1 MKNKTKEELI
11 IELMEL
17 RQKNISLKSLKDKHV
32 AELSNADKNLAFQN
46 REKEKRADELGL
58 ANKELAFQNEE
69 KEKRA
74 DELIIAN
81 KELAYQNE
89 QKEKRLAELVLADK
103 ELVFQNRE
111 KEKRADELGLANK
124 ELAFQNEE
132 KEKRADELII
142 ANKELAYQNEQK
154 EKRLAELII
163 ADKELVFQSR
173 EKEKRADELIIAN
186 RELAYQNEQKEK
198 RADELIIANKELA
211 YENEQKEKRAAE
223 LVIINNELH
232 QLIQLNKDKDKFFS
246 IIAHDLRAPFNA
258 IVGIGEILKAQ
269 IRKKEFEEIE
279 ELANMISQSSN
290 KAMDLLMSLMAWAQS
305 QSGRMDFKM
314 EYFNIVTLID
324 EVTFLFIDITKQ
336 KRILVSCSLP
346 QSIQVNAD
354 KEMISTVLRNLI
366 SNAIKFTQPEGKIV
380 VSLVAKQDEL
390 IFSVS
395 DTGVGISKAGID
407 KLFKISTSF
416 STPGTLNEKGSGL
429 GLVLCKEFIEKNKG
443 KIWVDDRVGI
453 GTTICF
459 SLPLNME
466 GGLGIDESKP

>member
-1 MKNKTKEELI
+1 
-11 IELMEL
+11 
-17 RQKNISLKSLKDKHV
+17 
-32 AELSNADKNLAFQN
+32 
-46 REKEKRADELGL
+46 
-58 ANKELAFQNEE
+58 
-69 KEKRA
+69 
-74 DELIIAN
+74 
-81 KELAYQNE
+81 
-89 QKEKRLAELVLADK
+89 
-103 ELVFQNRE
+103 
-111 KEKRADELGLANK
+111 
-124 ELAFQNEE
+124 
-132 KEKRADELII
+132 
-142 ANKELAYQNEQK
+142 
-154 EKRLAELII
+154 
-163 ADKELVFQSR
+163 
-173 EKEKRADELIIAN
+173 
-186 RELAYQNEQKEK
+186 
-198 RADELIIANKELA
+198 
-211 YENEQKEKRAAE
+211 
-223 LVIINNELH
+223 
-232 QLIQLNKDKDKFFS
+232 
-246 IIAHDLRAPFNA
+246 
-258 IVGIGEILKAQ
+258 
-269 IRKKEFEEIE
+269 
-279 ELANMISQSSN
+279 MISQSSN